1 MIPRAVVEWRRLRRA
16 GGFVSVVCFLT
27 AVLAV
32 PTTARGA
39 IYVVTDFGDSGGAG
53 QLRTLVAAALPGDTI
68 VVPPGR
74 IELRAG
80 ALVVDEQLTIA
91 GAGHELTVLDGGLTS
106 QVLVVAATGSAVV
119 SGLTIRR
126 GSTVVDAGSGGGA
139 EIFGNATLVAVVV
152 EDCRAAGG
160 GGLGIRPGGNLTLTG
175 STVRNN
181 ETFGLTAIG
190 GGVFNAGTLVVD
202 ASTISG
208 NRAAGTSASANGGGI
223 ANGPF
228 GVIEI
233 RNSTISGNVASAN
246 LGGGIFA
253 TYGSTSVL
261 LENVTI
267 TGNQASAYG
276 GGLSV
281 GRSGD
286 VRPLVTLAN
295 TIVADNTTVLGHAPD
310 CGGDVTSLGHN
321 LIGESADCTITGAG
335 AGDLLG
341 VRAHLRPLAD
351 NGGPTHT
358 HALMGSSPAID
369 GGDAAVCALFDQRG
383 MTRPVDGDRS
393 GTATC
398 DIGAFEFTP
407 SGGAR

>member
-1 MIPRAVVEWRRLRRA
+1 VLVVPA
-16 GGFVSVVCFLT
+16 
-27 AVLAV
+27 
-32 PTTARGA
+32 TARGA
-39 IYVVTDFGDSGGAG
+39 IHVVTDFGDSGGPG
-53 QLRTLVAAALPGDTI
+53 QLRTLVVAALHGDTI

-91 GAGHELTVLDGGLTS
+91 GAGHELTVLDAGLTS
-106 QVLVVAATGSAVV
+106 QVLVVEATGSAVV
-119 SGLTIRR
+119 SGLTIKR
-126 GSTVVDAGSGGGA
+126 GSTVVDAGSGGGV
-139 EIFGNATLVAVVV
+139 EVFGSATLIAVIV

-160 GGLGIRPGGNLTLTG
+160 GGLGIRVGGILTLTG

-190 GGVFNAGTLVVD
+190 GGMFNAGTLVVD

-208 NRAAGTSASANGGGI
+208 NRAAGNTSSANGGGI

-228 GVIEI
+228 GAMEV
-233 RNSTISGNVASAN
+233 RNSTISGNVAQAN

-267 TGNQASAYG
+267 TGNQAGGFG
-276 GGLSV
+276 GGIAA
-281 GRSGD
+281 GRG
-286 VRPLVTLAN
+286 PLVTLVN
-295 TIVADNTTVLGHAPD
+295 TIVADNSTALGRDPD
-310 CGGDVTSLGHN
+310 CNGELTSQGHN
-321 LIGESADCTITGAG
+321 LVGDIAGCTIAG
-335 AGDLLG
+335 AGGRDLLG
-341 VRAHLRPLAD
+341 VRAHLQPLSD

-358 HALMGSSPAID
+358 HALRRSSPAID
-369 GGDAAVCALFDQRG
+369 AGDPAMCAPFDQRG
-383 MTRPVDGDRS
+383 QTRPVDGDRR
-393 GTATC
+393 GRAVC

-407 SGGAR
+407 PGGGR